1 MAVQIS
7 LAPSSVAAQAGG
19 HGVAWCHAWLRRKL
33 NLGWVQFEQN
43 GRLFCLQ
50 SGEEQIQVS
59 FMQAAIVSACGVKR
73 TNVFVVGG
81 KSLEWNRFVLCI
93 LDLNV
98 PWHV

>member
-1 MAVQIS
+1 MV
-7 LAPSSVAAQAGG
+7 PRVAEEEIEFGM
-19 HGVAWCHAWLRRKL
+19 
-33 NLGWVQFEQN
+33 VQFEQN